1 MPRQQRW
8 TKWLTRSDRVEVRIR
23 TSGKEVLG
31 FAVQYLAEMEG
42 RWHAVVRFDTAHGG
56 PHTDILAPGGAK
68 ETLRLKELDNRDA
81 LTYALT
87 DINDRWEFY
96 RARYQRSMKK

>member
-8 TKWLTRSDRVEVRIR
+8 TKWLTGYDRVEVRIR

-31 FAVQYLAEMEG
+31 FAVQYLAEMAG
-42 RWHAVVRFDTAHGG
+42 TWHAVVRFDTAHGG
-56 PHTDILAPGGAK
+56 PHLDILTPGGIK
-68 ETLRLKELDNRDA
+68 ETIRLEELDNRDA

-87 DINDRWEFY
+87 DISDRWEFY